1 MTEFPTERDL
11 IKKKNPKSGHMF
23 ALKGV
28 KPLSTIEITEIIV
41 KSN

>member
-1 MTEFPTERDL
+1 MTEFLTERDL
-11 IKKKNPKSGHMF
+11 IKKKPKSGHMF

-28 KPLSTIEITEIIV
+28 KPLSIEITEIIV

>member
-1 MTEFPTERDL
+1 MTEFLTERDL
-11 IKKKNPKSGHMF
+11 IKKKPKSGHMF